1 MKKFSNVSNV
11 KVSEEPKVEVKQLN
25 EEEIFK
31 AKIMNLME
39 QLLSVRTYGPVD
51 RYLRAGNIKVA
62 GKEMFLEALMDLLK
76 DKSSKE
82 EKKILESLKS
92 SVSDWV
98 AIDSKIEEVEQKI
111 AENQEKNKMIPH
123 KNKLRSLYSKY
134 GQDEE
139 MFMNMVQES
148 CNKITNAESAYLRGL
163 TAEYMAN
170 EGKYPKE
177 VFTKISE
184 LFKEKSKQLGIN
196 E

>member
-1 MKKFSNVSNV
+1 MKKFSNISNV

-25 EEEIFK
+25 EEEMFK
-31 AKIMNLME
+31 VKVMNLME
-39 QLLSVRTYGPVD
+39 QLLSIRTYGPID
-51 RYLRAGNIKVA
+51 RYLRAGSIKVA

-92 SVSDWV
+92 SVSDWET
-98 AIDSKIEEVEQKI
+98 IDSKIDEVNQKI
-111 AENQEKNKMIPH
+111 AEGQEKDKMIPH
-123 KNKLRSLYSKY
+123 RNKLKSLYNNY

-177 VFTKISE
+177 VFTKVSE
-184 LFKEKSKQLGIN
+184 LFKEKSKQLSN
-196 E
+196 

>member
-1 MKKFSNVSNV
+1 MKKFSNISNV

-25 EEEIFK
+25 EEEMFK
-31 AKIMNLME
+31 AKVMNLME
-39 QLLSVRTYGPVD
+39 QLLSIRTYCPVD

-82 EKKILESLKS
+82 EKRILESLKS
-92 SVSDWV
+92 TLSDWE
-98 AIDSKIEEVEQKI
+98 AIDSKIDEVNQKI
-111 AENQEKNKMIPH
+111 AEGQEKDKMIPH
-123 KNKLRSLYSKY
+123 RNKLKSLYNNY

-139 MFMNMVQES
+139 MFMNMVQEA

-177 VFTKISE
+177 VFTKVSE
-184 LFKEKSKQLGIN
+184 LFKEKSKQLDIN

>member
-1 MKKFSNVSNV
+1 MEKFSNISNV
-11 KVSEEPKVEVKQLN
+11 KVSKEPKVEVKQLN
-25 EEEIFK
+25 EEEMFK
-31 AKIMNLME
+31 AKVMNLME

-82 EKKILESLKS
+82 EKVILESLKS
-92 SVSDWV
+92 DISDWET
-98 AIDSKIEEVEQKI
+98 IDSKIDEVNQKI
-111 AENQEKNKMIPH
+111 AEGKEKDKMIPH
-123 KNKLRSLYSKY
+123 RNKLKSLYNNY

-148 CNKITNAESAYLRGL
+148 CNKITNTESAYLRGL
-163 TAEYMAN
+163 TAEYIAN

-177 VFTKISE
+177 VFTKVSE
-184 LFKEKSKQLGIN
+184 LFKEKSKQLSN
-196 E
+196 

>member
-1 MKKFSNVSNV
+1 MKKFSNISNV
-11 KVSEEPKVEVKQLN
+11 KVSEEPKLEVKQLN
-25 EEEIFK
+25 EEEMFK
-31 AKIMNLME
+31 VKVMNLME
-39 QLLSVRTYGPVD
+39 QLLSIRTYGPID
-51 RYLRAGNIKVA
+51 RYLRAGSIKVA

-92 SVSDWV
+92 SVSDWET
-98 AIDSKIEEVEQKI
+98 IDSKIDEVNQKI
-111 AENQEKNKMIPH
+111 AEGQEKDKMIPH
-123 KNKLRSLYSKY
+123 RNKLKSLYNNY

-139 MFMNMVQES
+139 MFMNMVKES

-177 VFTKISE
+177 VFTKVSE
-184 LFKEKSKQLGIN
+184 LFKEKSKQLSN
-196 E
+196 

>member
-1 MKKFSNVSNV
+1 MKKFSNISNV

-25 EEEIFK
+25 EEEMFK
-31 AKIMNLME
+31 SKVMNLME
-39 QLLSVRTYGPVD
+39 QLLSVRTYGPID

-82 EKKILESLKS
+82 EKRILESLKS
-92 SVSDWV
+92 TLSDWE
-98 AIDSKIEEVEQKI
+98 AIDSKIDEVNQKI
-111 AENQEKNKMIPH
+111 SENKEKDKMIPH
-123 KNKLRSLYSKY
+123 RNKLNSLYNNY
-134 GQDEE
+134 GTDEE
-139 MFMNMVQES
+139 MFMSMVQEA

-170 EGKYPKE
+170 EGRYPKE
-177 VFTKISE
+177 LFTKVSE

>member
-1 MKKFSNVSNV
+1 MKKFSNISNV

-25 EEEIFK
+25 EEEMFK
-31 AKIMNLME
+31 AKVINLME
-39 QLLSVRTYGPVD
+39 QLLSIRTYGPVD
-51 RYLRAGNIKVA
+51 RYLRAGNIKVV

-92 SVSDWV
+92 EVSNWEV
-98 AIDSKIEEVEQKI
+98 IDSKIDEVNQKI
-111 AENQEKNKMIPH
+111 AEGKEKDKMIPH
-123 KNKLRSLYSKY
+123 RNKLQSLYNNY

-148 CNKITNAESAYLRGL
+148 CNKITNTETAYLRGL

-177 VFTKISE
+177 VFTKASE
-184 LFKEKSKQLGIN
+184 LFKEKSKQLGN
-196 E
+196 

>member
-1 MKKFSNVSNV
+1 MKKFSNISNV

-25 EEEIFK
+25 EEEMFK
-31 AKIMNLME
+31 VKVMNLME

-51 RYLRAGNIKVA
+51 RYLRAGNIKVV

-82 EKKILESLKS
+82 EKKILESLKGE
-92 SVSDWV
+92 VSNWEV
-98 AIDSKIEEVEQKI
+98 IDSKIDEVNQKI
-111 AENQEKNKMIPH
+111 AENQEKDKMIPH
-123 KNKLRSLYSKY
+123 RNKLKSLYNNY

-148 CNKITNAESAYLRGL
+148 CNKITNSETAYLRGL

-177 VFTKISE
+177 VFTKVSE
-184 LFKEKSKQLGIN
+184 LFKEKSKQLGS
-196 E
+196 

>member
-1 MKKFSNVSNV
+1 MKKFSNISNV

-25 EEEIFK
+25 EEEMFK
-31 AKIMNLME
+31 AKVMNLME
-39 QLLSVRTYGPVD
+39 QLLSIRTYGPVD
-51 RYLRAGNIKVA
+51 RYLRAGNIKVV

-76 DKSSKE
+76 DKSSKD
-82 EKKILESLKS
+82 EKQILESLKS

-98 AIDSKIEEVEQKI
+98 AIDSKISEVEKKI
-111 AENQEKNKMIPH
+111 AENQEKDKMIPH
-123 KNKLRSLYSKY
+123 RNKLQSLYNNY

-139 MFMNMVQES
+139 MFINMVQES

-177 VFTKISE
+177 VFTKVSE
-184 LFKEKSKQLGIN
+184 LFKEKSKQLDN
-196 E
+196 

>member
-1 MKKFSNVSNV
+1 MKKFSNISNV

-25 EEEIFK
+25 EEEMFK
-31 AKIMNLME
+31 AKVMNLME
-39 QLLSVRTYGPVD
+39 QLLSIRTYGPVD

-76 DKSSKE
+76 DKSSKD
-82 EKKILESLKS
+82 EKQILESLKS

-98 AIDSKIEEVEQKI
+98 AIDSKISEVEKKI
-111 AENQEKNKMIPH
+111 AEGKEKDKMIPH
-123 KNKLRSLYSKY
+123 RNKLQSLYNNY

-148 CNKITNAESAYLRGL
+148 CNKITNTENAYLRGL

-177 VFTKISE
+177 VFTKVSE
-184 LFKEKSKQLGIN
+184 LFKEKSKQLDN
-196 E
+196 

>member
-1 MKKFSNVSNV
+1 MKKFSNISGT

-25 EEEIFK
+25 EEEMFK
-31 AKIMNLME
+31 AKVMNLME
-39 QLLSVRTYGPVD
+39 QLLSIRTYGPID
-51 RYLRAGNIKVA
+51 RYLRAGSIKVA

-92 SVSDWV
+92 SLSDWET
-98 AIDSKIEEVEQKI
+98 IDSKIDEVNQKI
-111 AENQEKNKMIPH
+111 AEGQEKDKMIPH
-123 KNKLRSLYSKY
+123 RSKLKSLYNNY

-177 VFTKISE
+177 VFTKVSE
-184 LFKEKSKQLGIN
+184 LFKEKSKQLSN
-196 E
+196 

>member
-1 MKKFSNVSNV
+1 MKKFSNISNV

-25 EEEIFK
+25 EEEMFK
-31 AKIMNLME
+31 SKVMNLME

-51 RYLRAGNIKVA
+51 RYLRAGNIKVV

-76 DKSSKE
+76 DKSSKD
-82 EKKILESLKS
+82 EKQILEALKG
-92 SVSDWV
+92 SVSDWE
-98 AIDSKIEEVEQKI
+98 AIDSKISEVEQKI
-111 AENQEKNKMIPH
+111 AENQEKDKMIPH
-123 KNKLRSLYSKY
+123 RNKLQSLYNNY

-148 CNKITNAESAYLRGL
+148 CNKITDGDKAYLRGL

-177 VFTKISE
+177 VFTKVSE
-184 LFKEKSKQLGIN
+184 LFKEKSKQLGN
-196 E
+196 

>member
-1 MKKFSNVSNV
+1 MKKFSNISNV
-11 KVSEEPKVEVKQLN
+11 KVSEEPKVEIKQLN
-25 EEEIFK
+25 EEEMFK
-31 AKIMNLME
+31 AKVMNLME

-82 EKKILESLKS
+82 EKKILESLKG
-92 SVSDWV
+92 SVSDWES
-98 AIDSKIEEVEQKI
+98 IDSKIDEVNQKI
-111 AENQEKNKMIPH
+111 AENQEKDKMIPH
-123 KNKLRSLYSKY
+123 RNKLQSLYNNY

-177 VFTKISE
+177 VFTKVSE
-184 LFKEKSKQLGIN
+184 LFKEKSKQLGN
-196 E
+196 

>member
-1 MKKFSNVSNV
+1 MKKFSNISNV

-25 EEEIFK
+25 EEEMFK
-31 AKIMNLME
+31 SKVMNLME

-51 RYLRAGNIKVA
+51 RYLRAGNIKVV

-76 DKSSKE
+76 DKSSKD
-82 EKKILESLKS
+82 EKQILESLKG
-92 SVSDWV
+92 SVSDWEV
-98 AIDSKIEEVEQKI
+98 IDSKIDEVNQKI
-111 AENQEKNKMIPH
+111 AEGKEKDKMIPH
-123 KNKLRSLYSKY
+123 RNKLQSLYNNY

-148 CNKITNAESAYLRGL
+148 CNKITDGDKAYLRGL

-177 VFTKISE
+177 VFTKVSE
-184 LFKEKSKQLGIN
+184 LFKEKSKQLGN
-196 E
+196 

>member
-1 MKKFSNVSNV
+1 MKKFSNISNV

-25 EEEIFK
+25 EEEMFK
-31 AKIMNLME
+31 AKVMNLME

-82 EKKILESLKS
+82 EKKILESLKGA
-92 SVSDWV
+92 VSDWE
-98 AIDSKIEEVEQKI
+98 AIDSKIDEINQKI
-111 AENQEKNKMIPH
+111 SENQEKDKMIPH
-123 KNKLRSLYSKY
+123 RNKLQSLYNNY

-148 CNKITNAESAYLRGL
+148 CNKITDSEKAYLRGL

-177 VFTKISE
+177 VFTKVSE
-184 LFKEKSKQLGIN
+184 LFKEKSKQLGN
-196 E
+196 

>member
-1 MKKFSNVSNV
+1 MKKFSNISGT

-25 EEEIFK
+25 EEEMFK
-31 AKIMNLME
+31 AKVMNLME

-76 DKSSKE
+76 DKSSKD
-82 EKKILESLKS
+82 EKQILESLKS

-98 AIDSKIEEVEQKI
+98 AIDSKISEVEKKI
-111 AENQEKNKMIPH
+111 AEGQEKDKMIPH
-123 KNKLRSLYSKY
+123 RNKLQSLYNNY

-177 VFTKISE
+177 VFTKVSE
-184 LFKEKSKQLGIN
+184 LFKEKSKQLGN
-196 E
+196 

>member
-1 MKKFSNVSNV
+1 MKKFSNISNV
-11 KVSEEPKVEVKQLN
+11 KVSEEPKVELKQLN
-25 EEEIFK
+25 EEEMFK
-31 AKIMNLME
+31 AKVMNLME

-111 AENQEKNKMIPH
+111 AENQEKDKMIPH
-123 KNKLRSLYSKY
+123 RNKLQSLYNNY

-139 MFMNMVQES
+139 MFINMVQES

-177 VFTKISE
+177 VFTKVSE
-184 LFKEKSKQLGIN
+184 LFKEKSKQLGN
-196 E
+196 

>member
-1 MKKFSNVSNV
+1 MKKFSNISNV

-25 EEEIFK
+25 EEEMFK
-31 AKIMNLME
+31 AKVMNLME

-51 RYLRAGNIKVA
+51 RYLRAGNIKVV

-82 EKKILESLKS
+82 EKRILESLKAE
-92 SVSDWV
+92 VSNWEV
-98 AIDSKIEEVEQKI
+98 IDSKIDEVNQKI
-111 AENQEKNKMIPH
+111 AENKEKDKMIPH
-123 KNKLRSLYSKY
+123 RNKLKSLYNNY

-139 MFMNMVQES
+139 MFMTMVKES
-148 CNKITNAESAYLRGL
+148 CNKVTNSETAYLRGL

-177 VFTKISE
+177 VFTKVSE
-184 LFKEKSKQLGIN
+184 IFKERSKQLDIN
-196 E
+196 S

>member
-1 MKKFSNVSNV
+1 MKKFSNISNV

-25 EEEIFK
+25 EEEMFK
-31 AKIMNLME
+31 AKVMNLME

-82 EKKILESLKS
+82 EKKILESLKAE
-92 SVSDWV
+92 VSNWEV
-98 AIDSKIEEVEQKI
+98 IDSKIDEVNQKI
-111 AENQEKNKMIPH
+111 AESKEKDKMIPH
-123 KNKLRSLYSKY
+123 RNKLNSLYNNY

-148 CNKITNAESAYLRGL
+148 CNKITNSETAYLRGL

-177 VFTKISE
+177 VFTKVSE
-184 LFKEKSKQLGIN
+184 LFKEKSKQLSN
-196 E
+196 

>member
-1 MKKFSNVSNV
+1 MKKFSNISNV
-11 KVSEEPKVEVKQLN
+11 KVSEEPKIELKQLN
-25 EEEIFK
+25 EEEMFR
-31 AKIMNLME
+31 AKVMNLME

>member
-1 MKKFSNVSNV
+1 MKKFSNISNV

-25 EEEIFK
+25 EEEMFK
-31 AKIMNLME
+31 AKVMNLME

-82 EKKILESLKS
+82 EKRILESLKS
-92 SVSDWV
+92 TLSDWE
-98 AIDSKIEEVEQKI
+98 AIDSKIDEVNQKI
-111 AENQEKNKMIPH
+111 AEGQEKDKMITH
-123 KNKLRSLYSKY
+123 RNKLKSLYNNY

-148 CNKITNAESAYLRGL
+148 CNKTTNAESAYLRGL

-177 VFTKISE
+177 VFTKVSE
-184 LFKEKSKQLGIN
+184 LFKEKSKQLSN
-196 E
+196 

>member
-1 MKKFSNVSNV
+1 MKKFSNISKV

-25 EEEIFK
+25 EEEMFK
-31 AKIMNLME
+31 AKVMNLME

-82 EKKILESLKS
+82 EKKILESLKGA
-92 SVSDWV
+92 VSDWE
-98 AIDSKIEEVEQKI
+98 AIDSKIDEVNQKI
-111 AENQEKNKMIPH
+111 AENQEKDKMIPH
-123 KNKLRSLYSKY
+123 RNKLQSLYNNY

-148 CNKITNAESAYLRGL
+148 CNKITDSEKAYLRGL

-177 VFTKISE
+177 VFTKVSE
-184 LFKEKSKQLGIN
+184 LFKEKSKQLGN
-196 E
+196 

>member
-1 MKKFSNVSNV
+1 MEKFSNISNV
-11 KVSEEPKVEVKQLN
+11 KVSKEPKVEVKQLN
-25 EEEIFK
+25 EEEMFK
-31 AKIMNLME
+31 AKVMNLME

-82 EKKILESLKS
+82 EKVILESLKS
-92 SVSDWV
+92 DISDWET
-98 AIDSKIEEVEQKI
+98 IDSKIDEVNQKI
-111 AENQEKNKMIPH
+111 AEGKEKDKMIPH
-123 KNKLRSLYSKY
+123 RNKLKSLYNNY

-139 MFMNMVQES
+139 MFMNMVQDS
-148 CNKITNAESAYLRGL
+148 CNKITNTESAYLRGL

-177 VFTKISE
+177 VFTKVSE
-184 LFKEKSKQLGIN
+184 LFKEKSKQLSN
-196 E
+196 

>member
-1 MKKFSNVSNV
+1 MKKFSNISNV

-25 EEEIFK
+25 EEEMFK
-31 AKIMNLME
+31 SKVMNLME

-82 EKKILESLKS
+82 EKKILESLKA
-92 SVSDWV
+92 SVSDWE

-111 AENQEKNKMIPH
+111 AENQEKDKMIPH
-123 KNKLRSLYSKY
+123 RNKLKSLYNNY

-139 MFMNMVQES
+139 MFMTMVQES

-177 VFTKISE
+177 VFTKVSE
-184 LFKEKSKQLGIN
+184 LFKEKSKQLDIN

>member
-1 MKKFSNVSNV
+1 MKKFSNISNV

-25 EEEIFK
+25 EEEMFK
-31 AKIMNLME
+31 AKVMNLME
-39 QLLSVRTYGPVD
+39 QLLSIRTYGPVD
-51 RYLRAGNIKVA
+51 RYLRAGNIKVV

-92 SVSDWV
+92 EVSNWEV
-98 AIDSKIEEVEQKI
+98 IDSKIDEVNQKI
-111 AENQEKNKMIPH
+111 AEGKEKDKMIPH
-123 KNKLRSLYSKY
+123 RNKLQSLYNNY

-148 CNKITNAESAYLRGL
+148 CNKITDGDKAYLRGL

-177 VFTKISE
+177 VFTKVSE
-184 LFKEKSKQLGIN
+184 LFKEKSKQLGN
-196 E
+196 

>member
-1 MKKFSNVSNV
+1 MKKFSNISNV

-25 EEEIFK
+25 EEEMFK
-31 AKIMNLME
+31 AKVMNLME

-82 EKKILESLKS
+82 EKRILESLKS
-92 SVSDWV
+92 TLSDWE
-98 AIDSKIEEVEQKI
+98 AIDSKIDEVNQKI
-111 AENQEKNKMIPH
+111 SENQEKDKMIPH
-123 KNKLRSLYSKY
+123 RNKLQSLYNNY

-148 CNKITNAESAYLRGL
+148 CNKITNSEKAYLRGL

-177 VFTKISE
+177 VFTKVSE
-184 LFKEKSKQLGIN
+184 LFKEKSKQLGN
-196 E
+196 

>member
-1 MKKFSNVSNV
+1 MKKFSNISNV

-25 EEEIFK
+25 EEEMFK
-31 AKIMNLME
+31 AKVMNLME
-39 QLLSVRTYGPVD
+39 QLLSIRTYGPVD

-82 EKKILESLKS
+82 EKRILESLKS
-92 SVSDWV
+92 TLSDWE
-98 AIDSKIEEVEQKI
+98 AIDSKIDEVNQKI
-111 AENQEKNKMIPH
+111 AEGQEKDKMIPH
-123 KNKLRSLYSKY
+123 RNKLKSLYNNY

-139 MFMNMVQES
+139 MFMNMVQEA

-177 VFTKISE
+177 IFTKVSE
-184 LFKEKSKQLGIN
+184 LFKEKSKQLDIN

>member
-1 MKKFSNVSNV
+1 MKKFSNISNV

-25 EEEIFK
+25 EEEMFK
-31 AKIMNLME
+31 AKVMNLME

-76 DKSSKE
+76 DKSSKD
-82 EKKILESLKS
+82 EKQILESLKGS
-92 SVSDWV
+92 LSDWE
-98 AIDSKIEEVEQKI
+98 AIDSKISEVEQKI
-111 AENQEKNKMIPH
+111 AENQEKDKMIPH
-123 KNKLRSLYSKY
+123 RNKLQSLYNNY

-177 VFTKISE
+177 VFTKVSE
-184 LFKEKSKQLGIN
+184 LFKEKSKQLGN
-196 E
+196 

>member
-1 MKKFSNVSNV
+1 MKKFSNISNV
-11 KVSEEPKVEVKQLN
+11 KVSEEPKLEVKQLN

-31 AKIMNLME
+31 VKVMNLME
-39 QLLSVRTYGPVD
+39 QLLSIRTYGPID
-51 RYLRAGNIKVA
+51 RYLRAGSIKVA

-92 SVSDWV
+92 SVSDWET
-98 AIDSKIEEVEQKI
+98 IDSKIDEVNQKI
-111 AENQEKNKMIPH
+111 AEGQEKDKMIPH
-123 KNKLRSLYSKY
+123 RNKLKSLYNNY

-148 CNKITNAESAYLRGL
+148 CNKITKADSAYLRGL

-177 VFTKISE
+177 VFTKVSE
-184 LFKEKSKQLGIN
+184 LFKEKSKQLSN
-196 E
+196 

>member
-1 MKKFSNVSNV
+1 V

-25 EEEIFK
+25 EEEMFK
-31 AKIMNLME
+31 VKVMNLME
-39 QLLSVRTYGPVD
+39 QLLSIRTYGPVD
-51 RYLRAGNIKVA
+51 RYLRAGNIKVV

-92 SVSDWV
+92 EVSNWEV
-98 AIDSKIEEVEQKI
+98 IDSKIDEVNQKI
-111 AENQEKNKMIPH
+111 AEGKEKDKMIPH
-123 KNKLRSLYSKY
+123 RNKLQSLYNNY

-148 CNKITNAESAYLRGL
+148 CNKITNTETAYLRGL

-177 VFTKISE
+177 VFTKVSE
-184 LFKEKSKQLGIN
+184 LFKEKSKQLGN
-196 E
+196 

>member
-1 MKKFSNVSNV
+1 MKKFSSISGT

-25 EEEIFK
+25 EEEMFK
-31 AKIMNLME
+31 AKVMNLME

-51 RYLRAGNIKVA
+51 RYLRSGNIKVA

-76 DKSSKE
+76 DKSSKD
-82 EKKILESLKS
+82 EKQILESLKS

-98 AIDSKIEEVEQKI
+98 TIDSKISEVEKKI
-111 AENQEKNKMIPH
+111 AEGQEKDKMIPH
-123 KNKLRSLYSKY
+123 RNKLKSLYNNY

-177 VFTKISE
+177 VFTKVSE
-184 LFKEKSKQLGIN
+184 LFKEKSKQLGN
-196 E
+196 

>member
-1 MKKFSNVSNV
+1 MKKFSNISNV

-25 EEEIFK
+25 EEEMFK
-31 AKIMNLME
+31 AKVMNLME

-82 EKKILESLKS
+82 EKRILESLKGT
-92 SVSDWV
+92 VSDWE
-98 AIDSKIEEVEQKI
+98 AIDIKIEEVEQKI
-111 AENQEKNKMIPH
+111 AENQEKDKMIPH
-123 KNKLRSLYSKY
+123 RNKLNSLYNNY
-134 GQDEE
+134 GTDEE

-148 CNKITNAESAYLRGL
+148 CNKITVAESAYLRGL

-170 EGKYPKE
+170 EGRYPKE
-177 VFTKISE
+177 LFTKVSE